1 MKSSSIKLSVILVML
16 YPLAI
21 EMKSK
26 RCHKQPNP
34 GVPDDVT
41 EPYFLLFGGSRY
53 YFVKAELQTY
63 PQAKATCL
71 DMCATLVEINNEAEN
86 NFIILNAERLGQV
99 SPWIGLESK
108 DGTSYEWASGN
119 TTESNLYDNWS
130 NTNTIIYGVGR
141 CVFMNVSN
149 KEWLSKAQS
158 TCNSVKDEFICEFLD
173 LINNHDKT

>member
-34 GVPDDVT
+34 
-41 EPYFLLFGGSRY
+41 
-53 YFVKAELQTY
+53 
-63 PQAKATCL
+63 
-71 DMCATLVEINNEAEN
+71 
-86 NFIILNAERLGQV
+86 GQV